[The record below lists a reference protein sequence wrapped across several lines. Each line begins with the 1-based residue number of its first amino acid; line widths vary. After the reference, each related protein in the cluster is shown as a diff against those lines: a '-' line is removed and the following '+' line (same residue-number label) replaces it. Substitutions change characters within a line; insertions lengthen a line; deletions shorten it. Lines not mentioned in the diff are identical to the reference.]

1 MKTLLTVVFIGLQL
15 FFGTSCS
22 ESSSN
27 DDDNLEETPEMISNS
42 SSTDSPMQKNES
54 TKNLSAQGDVLVT
67 DPVENAFSIRMPAG
81 WKNEAYLYRVYD
93 ITRTVATS
101 ASPDGRTV
109 LFIGDP
115 KMPEYIVPDEYFN
128 EQSPLANINPLSK
141 VAQFIPAEEYFE
153 NYVNEKFGKLDGFR
167 VTGTTANPVY
177 KQIVEDSARQAGMN
191 VRITDAGIK
200 FEYKLDGELVYGLL
214 NGITFTDGNIWIAS
228 VNGITSTEDP
238 AKYNDLIV
246 KMIKSSKTNE
256 QWKQQQQRFN
266 QERTAR
272 LRRNHENNMAQIHA
286 SNERHQ
292 IRMNGIQE
300 ANRIQNETWK
310 NTQASNDRK
319 HERFLNVI
327 REENTVVDSSGT
339 RFQVDNSHQKYFV
352 NKQDKTYIGTHG
364 TTSLD
369 DLRRLKGV
377 DPNDYEEVKIIP

>member
-42 SSTDSPMQKNES
+42 NSTDSPMQKNES

-115 KMPEYIVPDEYFN
+115 KMPNYIVPDEYFN

-167 VTGTTANPVY
+167 ITGTTANPIY
-177 KQIVEDSARQAGMN
+177 KQISR
-191 VRITDAGIK
+191 
-200 FEYKLDGELVYGLL
+200 
-214 NGITFTDGNIWIAS
+214 
-228 VNGITSTEDP
+228 
-238 AKYNDLIV
+238 
-246 KMIKSSKTNE
+246 
-256 QWKQQQQRFN
+256 
-266 QERTAR
+266 
-272 LRRNHENNMAQIHA
+272 
-286 SNERHQ
+286 
-292 IRMNGIQE
+292 
-300 ANRIQNETWK
+300 
-310 NTQASNDRK
+310 
-319 HERFLNVI
+319 
-327 REENTVVDSSGT
+327 
-339 RFQVDNSHQKYFV
+339 
-352 NKQDKTYIGTHG
+352 
-364 TTSLD
+364 
-369 DLRRLKGV
+369 
-377 DPNDYEEVKIIP
+377 